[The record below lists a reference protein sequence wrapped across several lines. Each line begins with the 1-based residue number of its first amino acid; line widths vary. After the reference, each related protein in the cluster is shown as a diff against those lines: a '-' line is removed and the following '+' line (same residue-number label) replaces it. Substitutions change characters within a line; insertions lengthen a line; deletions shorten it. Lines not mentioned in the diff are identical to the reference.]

1 METDDSSQKI
11 ENYSRASRDLEYHDV
26 SDPLNI
32 VPEETNEN
40 DQINEIN
47 ADDTGVVIR

>member
-11 ENYSRASRDLEYHDV
+11 ENYSRASRYPEDHDV

-40 DQINEIN
+40 DQINEIT
-47 ADDTGVVIR
+47 AEDTGVVIR